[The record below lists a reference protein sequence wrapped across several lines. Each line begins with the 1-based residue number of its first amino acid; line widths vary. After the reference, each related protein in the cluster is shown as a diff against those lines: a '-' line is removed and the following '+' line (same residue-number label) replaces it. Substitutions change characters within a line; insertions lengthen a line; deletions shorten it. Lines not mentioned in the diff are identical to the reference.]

1 MAAKSIDVSELFH
14 QQRELN
20 AEQVRIS
27 QELALVN
34 QKILY
39 VLTNAVI
46 ESARVRGDAPAMRA
60 IAQGRAKLPG
70 KRRSWFERGESLKLI
85 RRVARRA
92 MRPAQVVHAVM
103 DAKGY
108 SKTLSA
114 EDKKRAESAL
124 HQAVI
129 IAVKA
134 GKLARNEEGFV
145 RVKA

>member
-1 MAAKSIDVSELFH
+1 MAVKGNGLFELFNR
-14 QQRELN
+14 QRELN

-39 VLTNAVI
+39 VLASSVNR
-46 ESARVRGDAPAMRA
+46 SAEVPARAPGVKA
-60 IAQGRAKLPG
+60 IAHSKKNGSGR
-70 KRRSWFERGESLKLI
+70 RRSWFERGESIKLM

-92 MRPAQVVHAVM
+92 MRPGEVVHAVM

-114 EDKKRAESAL
+114 EDKKRAEAAL

-134 GKLARNEEGFV
+134 GKLTRNADGFV